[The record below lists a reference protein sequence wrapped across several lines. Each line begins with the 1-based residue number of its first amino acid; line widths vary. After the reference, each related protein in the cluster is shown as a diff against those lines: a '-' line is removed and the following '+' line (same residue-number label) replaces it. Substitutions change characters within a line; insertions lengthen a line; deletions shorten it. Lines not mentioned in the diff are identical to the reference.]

1 MGEPD
6 RQTRPKLKSNALLG
20 VVPDSIPAGRQA
32 SHLSSA
38 RARARLLSA
47 SDRGG
52 GARVGSSSRDGLRE
66 ASCEARGE
74 EEREEEAARA

>member
-38 RARARLLSA
+38 RARLLSA

-74 EEREEEAARA
+74 EEGEEEAARA